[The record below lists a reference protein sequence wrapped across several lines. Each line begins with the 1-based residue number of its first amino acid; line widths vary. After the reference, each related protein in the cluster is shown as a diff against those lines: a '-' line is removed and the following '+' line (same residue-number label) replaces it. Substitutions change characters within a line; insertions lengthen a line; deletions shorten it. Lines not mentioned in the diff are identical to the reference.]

1 MCDIMVLAY
10 DKEAKYGVT
19 SANYSKTL
27 IQYYYIL
34 ITIRN
39 VTI

>member
-10 DKEAKYGVT
+10 EKEAKYGVK
-19 SANYSKTL
+19 SDNYSKTL

-34 ITIRN
+34 ITICN
-39 VTI
+39 VII